1 MIDSMIPHDALVLI
15 GDGRKALF
23 LRNKGAP
30 ARLRFEVEDVF
41 EQDNPS
47 TSEQGTDQ
55 PGRAVTGVGTARN
68 GAIEGTDW
76 HRLAEERFAVEIADT
91 LYRRI
96 HAGHCEK
103 LVVVAPP
110 RVLGEMRK
118 AFHKEVAACISAEVP
133 KELTSHPVAEIEK
146 ILSAL

>member
-1 MIDSMIPHDALVLI
+1 MNVPFK
-15 GDGRKALF
+15 GPP
-23 LRNKGAP
+23 LRR
-30 ARLRFEVEDVF
+30 ARE
-41 EQDNPS
+41 
-47 TSEQGTDQ
+47 
-55 PGRAVTGVGTARN
+55 RN
-68 GAIEGTDW
+68 W

-118 AFHKEVAACISAEVP
+118 AFHKEVAACISAEAP